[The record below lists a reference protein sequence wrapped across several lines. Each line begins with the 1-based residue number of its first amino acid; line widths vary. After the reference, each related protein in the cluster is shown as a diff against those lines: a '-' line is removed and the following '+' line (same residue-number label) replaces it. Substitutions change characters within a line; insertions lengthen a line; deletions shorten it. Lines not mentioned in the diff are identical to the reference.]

1 MGDAQLIELIKAQFA
16 NMPAQMQSASRFI
29 LENPSEVALLSM
41 REQARRA
48 GVPPATM
55 TRLAQRLG
63 LSGYDELKAIFA
75 DNMRDSAAWFSGR
88 AVRMLSRR
96 EELGE
101 AGLVSEMAES
111 LSEYIS
117 ALASPRATASFVA
130 AADCLIEAERIL
142 CIGARASFP
151 VAYEFS
157 YVQSY
162 FWDRAVLLEAPGN
175 IGADML
181 RRARAGDA
189 LFAVSFD
196 PYARTTI
203 DAVEFAATAGM
214 PIVAITDSELSVIG
228 RLATVPIIVPV
239 RSPSF
244 FDTISPAFAAAEILM
259 ALLASRVGPA
269 VPEIVRQ
276 REQTLTNAGVWSRS
290 RHRDD
295 QGANA

>member
-1 MGDAQLIELIKAQFA
+1 MSGAQLTERIKSEFDR
-16 NMPAQMQSASRFI
+16 MPAQMQSAARFI

-41 REQARRA
+41 REQARLA
-48 GVPPATM
+48 SVPPATM

-88 AVRMLSRR
+88 AEGMLSRR
-96 EELGE
+96 EKLGE
-101 AGLVSEMAES
+101 KGLVSAMAES
-111 LSEYIS
+111 LSGYIS
-117 ALASPRATASFVA
+117 ALASPKATASFIA
-130 AADCLIEAERIL
+130 AADCLSKAERIL

-151 VAYEFS
+151 VAYQFS

-162 FWDRAVLLEAPGN
+162 FWDRAMLLDGPGN
-175 IGADML
+175 IGLDPL
-181 RRARAGDA
+181 RRARPNDV

-196 PYARTTI
+196 PYALSTI
-203 DAVEFAATAGM
+203 EAVELAARAGV
-214 PIVAITDSELSVIG
+214 PVVAITDSELSVIG

-259 ALLASRVGPA
+259 ALLASRLGSS
-269 VPEIVRQ
+269 VPDIVRQ
-276 REQTLTNAGVWSRS
+276 REQGLTAAGVWLSGTRP
-290 RHRDD
+290 
-295 QGANA
+295 ANEKEP